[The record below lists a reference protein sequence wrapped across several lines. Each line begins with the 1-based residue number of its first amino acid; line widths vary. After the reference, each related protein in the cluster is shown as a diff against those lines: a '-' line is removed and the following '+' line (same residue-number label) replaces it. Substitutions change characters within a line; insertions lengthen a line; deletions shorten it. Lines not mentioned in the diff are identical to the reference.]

1 MSCSQCR
8 RNFRAG
14 ACFARHPPYGADTV
28 VSPNEFI
35 APESGGRL
43 VQALHERFALY
54 TNALMDV
61 LLAARDDPK
70 FRAGLAGGVAA
81 QR

>member
-1 MSCSQCR
+1 M
-8 RNFRAG
+8 
-14 ACFARHPPYGADTV
+14 